1 MVSDGAASFLKP
13 PMTKRKVKKKTIKLF
28 DPEKWI
34 DKQMRRALSRMWL
47 FWPPRKLFKDSKE
60 ESDGLYPCDNCG
72 NRFERNAVAVDHIR
86 PAVPV
91 NEVQATWDA
100 KIKSRLCFEENF
112 QLLCSQCHLQKS
124 KIENAVRREFKKK
137 TNV

>member
-1 MVSDGAASFLKP
+1 MA
-13 PMTKRKVKKKTIKLF
+13 KRKRKPF
-28 DPEKWI
+28 DPDSWI
-34 DKQMRRALSRMWL
+34 DRQMRRALARMWL
-47 FWPPRKLFKDSKE
+47 FWPPRKEFKDSKE

-112 QLLCSQCHLQKS
+112 QLLCSQCHAGKT
-124 KIENAVRREFKKK
+124 KIEAGLRADFRRQRK
-137 TNV
+137 